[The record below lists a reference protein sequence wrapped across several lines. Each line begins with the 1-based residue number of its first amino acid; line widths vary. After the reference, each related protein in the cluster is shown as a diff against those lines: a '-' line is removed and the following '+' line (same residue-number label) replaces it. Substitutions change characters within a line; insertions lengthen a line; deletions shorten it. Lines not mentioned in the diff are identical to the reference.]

1 VSDPHADLEVLR
13 RVMREGAVDQTP
25 ASPGLTDYVVAVLEA
40 FARWL
45 HRHAPGLHWVWP
57 AARGL
62 GRALTV
68 AAIVLVLAVLVLV
81 VRTVLAG
88 RRSRAPRVAAAP
100 RRVATPSA
108 PPERSRLEWR
118 EEIERRLRAGDVG
131 GALEALWWWFA
142 RGVSAAR
149 VDPAWTSRE
158 LLANA
163 RRPELAPLALGLD
176 RLLYAAERPRADAV
190 RAFLRHSEETLA

>member
-1 VSDPHADLEVLR
+1 MTDPHADLEVLR
-13 RVMREGAVDQTP
+13 RVMQEGGVDQTP
-25 ASPGLTDYVVAVLEA
+25 VRPGLTDYVVAVLEA

-45 HRHAPGLHWVWP
+45 HRQAPGLHWVWP
-57 AARGL
+57 ATRGL

-68 AAIVLVLAVLVLV
+68 ASVVLVLAVIALV

-88 RRSRAPRVAAAP
+88 RRSRAPRAAAAP
-100 RRVATPSA
+100 RRVAAPSP

-118 EEIERRLRAGDVG
+118 EEIERRLERGDVG

-142 RGVSAAR
+142 RGVSTSR

-158 LLANA
+158 LLASA
-163 RRPELAPLALGLD
+163 QRPELAPLAFGLD

-190 RAFLRHSEETLA
+190 RAFLRRSEESLA